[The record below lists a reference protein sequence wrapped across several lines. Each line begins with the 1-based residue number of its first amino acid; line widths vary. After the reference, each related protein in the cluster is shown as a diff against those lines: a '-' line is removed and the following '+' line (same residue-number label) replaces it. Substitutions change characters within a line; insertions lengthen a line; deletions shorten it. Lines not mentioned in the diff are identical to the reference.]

1 MPYTPDLVHELNTL
15 IRFDL
20 ETSQQGIKVHKNAD
34 PDVIAAT
41 RRLHEKGL
49 LTLADGGYLTGLG
62 RDAAEH
68 AQALLTILTSS
79 ASASRLRR
87 KRTSPSRG
95 QAIVGCVIRLAGD
108 FQRAQFAEQFAV
120 GARRLALLRFLQRVA
135 AQLAQV
141 LHVGTRIVARHFAE
155 HRLVFHQ
162 ARAQSFQLMLAD
174 GGGLS
179 KRR

>member
-1 MPYTPDLVHELNTL
+1 MPYTPDLVDELNTL

-79 ASASRLRR
+79 
-87 KRTSPSRG
+87 TSPS
-95 QAIVGCVIRLAGD
+95 A
-108 FQRAQFAEQFAV
+108 
-120 GARRLALLRFLQRVA
+120 A
-135 AQLAQV
+135 AQKD
-141 LHVGTRIVARHFAE
+141 FA
-155 HRLVFHQ
+155 
-162 ARAQSFQLMLAD
+162 
-174 GGGLS
+174 
-179 KRR
+179 